1 MLIKVRL
8 LVKTLLMEII
18 LRLKVMMNQ
27 VKTKKFVLHFF
38 VDLLPMF

>member
-27 VKTKKFVLHFF
+27 VKTKKFVLRFF